1 MTIPTDRPGTAL
13 LIVDV
18 QVGVMEPSIRRDEVV
33 ANISTLV
40 DRARA
45 ANTPVV
51 WVMHGDDE
59 LERASHRHLMRS
71 QPPLRRH
78 RRRPLLRRRGRQPSE

>member
-45 ANTPVV
+45 ASTPVV
-51 WVMHGDDE
+51 
-59 LERASHRHLMRS
+59 
-71 QPPLRRH
+71 
-78 RRRPLLRRRGRQPSE
+78 